1 MKEGR
6 RIKRIP
12 CSLEVV
18 SVAVCNTALVRKLL
32 LLALRGEPGI
42 KDLHYNEVQDQDK
55 CQKSGIRIW
64 IKEEV
69 NLCWMAVL

>member
-1 MKEGR
+1 MDE
-6 RIKRIP
+6 RIP

-18 SVAVCNTALVRKLL
+18 SVAVSHTAFVGKLL
-32 LLALRGEPGI
+32 LLALRGKPAI
-42 KDLHYNEVQDQDK
+42 KDLYCNEYQDQDQ